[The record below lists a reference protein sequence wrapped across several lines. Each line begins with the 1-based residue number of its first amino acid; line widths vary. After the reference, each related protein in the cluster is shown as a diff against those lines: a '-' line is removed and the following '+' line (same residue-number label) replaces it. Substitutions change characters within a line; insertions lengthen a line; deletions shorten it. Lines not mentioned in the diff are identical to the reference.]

1 MSGMSYQEKKT
12 IVSIVTGLL
21 ILVSYFIYTY
31 SKYQSGVVIEGDL
44 KFWATAMLVFIAIG
58 VAATIIIQIIF
69 HILLSVT
76 IAVQAKIKDENC
88 DDKEIEKTIELEMV
102 SDEMDKL
109 IELKSNM
116 VGFGFAGAG
125 FVLALVALVFDYS
138 PVVMLNVM
146 FASFSIG
153 SLLEGFTQLYFY
165 RKGINHG

>member
-1 MSGMSYQEKKT
+1 MSYQEKKT

-21 ILVSYFIYTY
+21 ILIAYFTYTY
-31 SKYQSGVVIEGDL
+31 TKYQSGVVMEGDL

-58 VAATIIIQIIF
+58 VAATVVIQIIF
-69 HILLSVT
+69 HILLSVA
-76 IAVQAKIKDENC
+76 IAVQAKVKDENC
-88 DDKEIEKTIELEMV
+88 DDEQIERTIEMEMV

-109 IELKSNM
+109 IELKSSM

-125 FVLALVALVFDYS
+125 FVLALLTLVFDYS
-138 PVVMLNVM
+138 PVIMLNIM